1 MAELYPHVFVHMDIY
16 TYPSIAELVGGK
28 EAVTV
33 RVGESVRT
41 LRDGWWEMWKEK
53 RRERD
58 GVLFYLKTF

>member
-1 MAELYPHVFVHMDIY
+1 MYIY
-16 TYPSIAELVGGK
+16 TCTFIAELVGGK

-33 RVGESVRT
+33 RVGEFVRT

-58 GVLFYLKTF
+58 EFYLT

>member
-1 MAELYPHVFVHMDIY
+1 MVRLYPHVFVHMYIY
-16 TYPSIAELVGGK
+16 TCTFIAELVGGK

-33 RVGESVRT
+33 RVGEFVRT

-58 GVLFYLKTF
+58 EFYLT

>member
-1 MAELYPHVFVHMDIY
+1 MYIY
-16 TYPSIAELVGGK
+16 MYTSIAELVGGK

-58 GVLFYLKTF
+58 GVLFHLKTF